1 MKRVLIVTST
11 FERAHFF
18 PDGFDEWMVGVT
30 GVEIAAERPLDGV
43 NLIPYLTGERDEAP
57 HEYLFWEMIRSGDAA
72 VRHGDD
78 KLKVAYKT
86 DTTELFD
93 LGEDLGETTDLATA
107 ERRKAERLRKELRQ
121 WTQQL
126 KPCLLYTSPSP
137 RDS

>member
-1 MKRVLIVTST
+1 
-11 FERAHFF
+11 
-18 PDGFDEWMVGVT
+18 
-30 GVEIAAERPLDGV
+30 
-43 NLIPYLTGERDEAP
+43 
-57 HEYLFWEMIRSGDAA
+57 MIRSGDAA

-126 KPCLLYTSPSP
+126 KPQQFDGLGTWDPASNPAP
-137 RDS
+137 RRK